1 MFEDNYSYSVIAKKL
16 SRSKGWVSKW
26 TRRWNTKPA
35 EFLQSQFSGDWLT
48 KLFLNLTAQRRIIR
62 NSKYQTLH
70 STGRLA
76 SKFAR
81 FVSDWKHLEHY
92 GCSCLCQPAS
102 PEPQTLTALERRL
115 QKSWRSISFTT
126 LQILIGS
133 MPDRLKAVM
142 RKKWDTVPLTFVHC
156 LEVTLSSH
164 YCAIFGCCNS
174 TEYSCWAVICIIFFC
189 KQTIFACL
197 WSLQHTS
204 FRFQN
209 RSRWSVSPYSNS
221 FFIYNSQ
228 VILLIWRTLH
238 LWGQKCKA
246 NGVYDTI
253 NLFTCNFAKCSPILL
268 ILFLSNW
275 VINLQ

>member
-1 MFEDNYSYSVIAKKL
+1 MDKALEHETGGIFAKSV
-16 SRSKGWVSKW
+16 
-26 TRRWNTKPA
+26 
-35 EFLQSQFSGDWLT
+35 SGDWLT
-48 KLFLNLTAQRRIIR
+48 KLLLNLTAQRRIIR

-133 MPDRLKAVM
+133 MPDRLKAVI
-142 RKKWDTVPLTFVHC
+142 RKKWDTVLLTFVHC

-164 YCAIFGCCNS
+164 YCAILGCCNS
-174 TEYSCWAVICIIFFC
+174 TEYSCWAVICIIFSAN
-189 KQTIFACL
+189 KQFLPVYEVYNIQVFA
-197 WSLQHTS
+197 
-204 FRFQN
+204 FRI
-209 RSRWSVSPYSNS
+209 VHDDPCHPIVTV
-221 FFIYNSQ
+221 FIYNSQ

-246 NGVYDTI
+246 NGVYNTI